1 MNKHSNSG
9 KDIVPEPTSDGK
21 PDEGLHA
28 FLAYLEQERNASIHT
43 LESYRM
49 DIEQFAKAILKS
61 DPAADQVKW
70 DDASVY
76 DARGFVLFL
85 QEEKQEKSTGSWK
98 GSWAWGTFC
107 PGRPESSPVAGS
119 GG

>member
-85 QEEKQEKSTGSWK
+85 QEEKQEKSSMLRK
-98 GSWAWGTFC
+98 ISALRSFY
-107 PGRPESSPVAGS
+107 
-119 GG
+119 